1 MRLLALCLALFCTI
15 VSARAE
21 PGTFLLKP
29 DRVWT
34 GEGAAQA
41 GWVVLVQGDRIQSVG
56 PAAQLAVPQGATEIA
71 LPGTTLLPG
80 LIDLHTHLLL
90 HPYDEASWNDQ
101 VLREPEA
108 YRVLRAARQAEATLL
123 AGFTTIR
130 DLGTEG
136 AGYADV
142 QLKRAIEDGLV
153 RGPRMFVATRAIVAS
168 DSYGPPRRDFRAD
181 MDIPQG
187 AQEVSGSAEILH
199 AVREQ
204 AAGGADWIKF
214 YADYRVG
221 PDGSARATFTQ
232 RELNELVEIA
242 HGLGRP
248 VSAHATT
255 DEGIKRAVLAGVET
269 VEHGYAASEETLKLM
284 RDRNVALLPTLAA
297 VEASS
302 RYAKRYSEGGAPSP
316 QMELA
321 ARTFKAALK
330 LGVVIG
336 CGSDAGVFRH
346 GDTWREL
353 DWMVK
358 NGMTPV
364 QALTAA
370 TSVNARLLGKE
381 NELGRVKAGLAADLV
396 AVSGDP
402 TADIQKLRQVALVM
416 KGGKVELRP

>member
-1 MRLLALCLALFCTI
+1 LFCI
-15 VSARAE
+15 IASVHAE
-21 PGTFLLKP
+21 PGTVVLKP

-34 GEGAAQA
+34 GEGTAQA
-41 GWVVLVQGDRIQSVG
+41 GWVVLVQGDRIHSVG
-56 PAAQLAVPQGATEIA
+56 PAAQIAVPQGATEIA

-101 VLREPEA
+101 VLREPES
-108 YRVLRAARQAEATLL
+108 YRVLRAARQAETSLL

-142 QLKRAIEDGLV
+142 ALKRAIEDGLV

-181 MDIPQG
+181 MEIPQG
-187 AQEVSGSAEILH
+187 AQEVSGSAEIMH

-204 AAGGADWIKF
+204 AAHGADWIKF

-221 PDGSARATFTQ
+221 ADGSARATFTQ
-232 RELNELVEIA
+232 REMNELVEIA

-248 VSAHATT
+248 VAAHATT

-269 VEHGYAASEETLKLM
+269 IEHGYAATEETLKLM

-302 RYAKRYSEGGAPSP
+302 RYARRYTEGGAPSA

-321 ARTFKAALK
+321 ARSFKTALR

-364 QALTAA
+364 QALAAA

-402 TADIQKLRQVALVM
+402 TADIQALKQVALVM

>member
-1 MRLLALCLALFCTI
+1 MRLLALCLTLFCAM

-21 PGTFLLKP
+21 SGTFLLKP

-56 PAAQLAVPQGATEIA
+56 PAAQIAVPQGASEIA

-108 YRVLRAARQAEATLL
+108 YRVLRAARQAETTLL

-142 QLKRAIEDGLV
+142 QLKRAIQDGLV

-181 MDIPQG
+181 MAIPQG
-187 AQEVSGSAEILH
+187 AQEVSGSAEIPH

-204 AAGGADWIKF
+204 AGGGADWIKF

-269 VEHGYAASEETLKLM
+269 IEHGYAATDETLKLM

-364 QALTAA
+364 QALAAA
-370 TSVNARLLGKE
+370 TSVNAKLLGKE

-396 AVSGDP
+396 AVTGDP
-402 TADIQKLRQVALVM
+402 TADIQTLRQVAFVM